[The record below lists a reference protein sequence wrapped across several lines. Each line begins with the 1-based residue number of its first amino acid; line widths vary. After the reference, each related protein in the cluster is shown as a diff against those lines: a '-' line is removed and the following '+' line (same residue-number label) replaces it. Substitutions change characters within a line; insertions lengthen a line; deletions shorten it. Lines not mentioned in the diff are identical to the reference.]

1 MTVTGGDSSLLR
13 RLNAAAVLRVLHE
26 AESLT
31 LTQLVRSIGVAR
43 ATVENALTG
52 LVEQSWV
59 EEVAPETDR
68 ARGVGRPAK
77 RYRFRAEAGC
87 VLGFDIGA
95 NKILAVV
102 TDLKGEV
109 LGSRQTAVAPEL
121 PSAERITAART
132 LGHRTLR
139 GAGLRATDVQAVGVG
154 TTGIVDASGVVRLS
168 ELVPD
173 WTGVDLAAALREPFD
188 APVAVGNDTNLA
200 ALGERWRGS
209 ATEARDVLY
218 IHAGRRVSAGVLIDG
233 RVHAGR
239 HGAAG
244 EIGVLAASS
253 WPTAPGRLLGWSGEG
268 RGDAEG
274 LFTAVRQ
281 GDPRALAALERYA
294 DDLAQGI
301 AAMVLTLD
309 PELVVLGGGV
319 SQAGRLLL
327 DPLRGRLADHCLFPV
342 EIVASALGDRSVALG
357 AVRLSLDLVEQRL
370 FEVSARD

>member
-13 RLNAAAVLRVLHE
+13 RLNAAAVLRALHG

-43 ATVENALTG
+43 ATVENALAG

-59 EEVAPETDR
+59 EEVAPVTDG
-68 ARGVGRPAK
+68 ARSVGRPAK

-95 NKILAVV
+95 HRILAVV

-109 LGSRQTAVAPEL
+109 LGSRQTTVAPDL
-121 PSAERITAART
+121 PAVERIAAARA

-139 GAGLRATDVQAVGVG
+139 GADLRAADVQAVGAG

-168 ELVPD
+168 SLLPG
-173 WTGVDLAAALREPFD
+173 WTGIDLAAALGEPFG
-188 APVAVGNDTNLA
+188 APVVVGNDTKLA
-200 ALGERWRGS
+200 ALGERWRGA

-218 IHAGRRVSAGVLIDG
+218 IHAGRRISAGILIDG
-233 RVHAGR
+233 RVHTGR

-244 EIGVLAASS
+244 EIGDLQASG
-253 WPTAPGRLLGWSGEG
+253 WPTAPGRLRGWSGEG
-268 RGDAEG
+268 QGDAEE
-274 LFTAVRQ
+274 LFTAVQ
-281 GDPRALAALERYA
+281 KGDPRAMAALERFA

-301 AAMVLTLD
+301 AAVILSVD
-309 PELVVLGGGV
+309 PELVVLGGGI
-319 SQAGRLLL
+319 SQAGHLLL
-327 DPLRGRLADHCLFPV
+327 DPLRRRLLRQCLFPV
-342 EIVASALGDRSVALG
+342 ELVASTLGDRSVALG
-357 AVRLSLDLVEQRL
+357 AVRLALDLVERQL

>member
-52 LVEQSWV
+52 LVEHSWV
-59 EEVAPETDR
+59 EEVAPVTDG
-68 ARGVGRPAK
+68 ARSVGRPAK

-95 NKILAVV
+95 YKILAVI

-109 LGSRQTAVAPEL
+109 LGSRQTAVTPDL
-121 PSAERITAART
+121 PSAERIAAART

-139 GAGLRATDVQAVGVG
+139 GAGLRAADVRAVGIG
-154 TTGIVDASGVVRLS
+154 TTGIVDSSGVVRLS
-168 ELVPD
+168 ALLPD
-173 WTGVDLAAALREPFD
+173 WTGVDLVAALGEPFG
-188 APVAVGNDTNLA
+188 APVVAGNDTNLA

-218 IHAGRRVSAGVLIDG
+218 IHAGRRISAGILIDG

-244 EIGVLAASS
+244 EIGVLPASS

-268 RGDAEG
+268 QGDAEE
-274 LFTAVRQ
+274 LFAAVRSA
-281 GDPRALAALERYA
+281 DPRALAALDRYA

-301 AAMVLTLD
+301 AAVVLTFD
-309 PELVVLGGGV
+309 PELVVIGGGV

-327 DPLRGRLADHCLFPV
+327 DPLRDRLAGQCLFPV
-342 EIVASALGDRSVALG
+342 EVVTSALGDRSVALG
-357 AVRLSLDLVEQRL
+357 AARLSLDLVERQL
-370 FEVSARD
+370 FEVSPRD